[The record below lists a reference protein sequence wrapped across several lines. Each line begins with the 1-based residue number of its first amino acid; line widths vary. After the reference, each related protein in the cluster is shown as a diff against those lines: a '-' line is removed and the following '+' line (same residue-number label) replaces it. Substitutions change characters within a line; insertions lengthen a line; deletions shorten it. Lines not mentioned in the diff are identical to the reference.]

1 MITLAE
7 FLTHAAAMVVGA
19 ASLALGLWA
28 GGRLREWW
36 TDGVVVEEEVVERL
50 EKEQREQR
58 LAGEDWQPGEDM
70 RWPDRPAAWA
80 IEDPT
85 FPGRAAGVRRPR
97 RRDSR
102 GGPAAHSRR
111 AALRVS
117 RTERR
122 LLRRKGGRPAVP
134 TIDTIT
140 PRMAAGERAPRHQG
154 RGDRDAAGALA
165 PLPRADNGR
174 ALSGLLEA
182 RAQALAPA
190 RLGRCRRHGGAR
202 DGGGGE

>member
-36 TDGVVVEEEVVERL
+36 TDEWWWKEVVERL

-85 FPGRAAGVRRPR
+85 FPGGRQVFVDHAAAIVEAGR
-97 RRDSR
+97 RRTHVVPLYASR
-102 GGPAAHSRR
+102 VLSVGYSDGKVGGLPFRR
-111 AALRVS
+111 STR
-117 RTERR
+117 
-122 LLRRKGGRPAVP
+122 
-134 TIDTIT
+134 
-140 PRMAAGERAPRHQG
+140 
-154 RGDRDAAGALA
+154 
-165 PLPRADNGR
+165 
-174 ALSGLLEA
+174 
-182 RAQALAPA
+182 
-190 RLGRCRRHGGAR
+190 
-202 DGGGGE
+202 